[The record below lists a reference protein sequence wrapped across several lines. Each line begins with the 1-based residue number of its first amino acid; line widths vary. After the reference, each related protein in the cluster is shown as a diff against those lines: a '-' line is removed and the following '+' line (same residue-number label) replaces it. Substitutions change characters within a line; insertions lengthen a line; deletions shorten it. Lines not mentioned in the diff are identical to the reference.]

1 MKATALHNLLSS
13 PPPKINHLLL
23 PHQHQLPH
31 ASFTISK
38 GPLFSFFSSSGAIR
52 AVERRRLSSIW
63 DEKPYELLEEDVVT
77 FLDPPKELIPLDPD
91 TYNPAAYLWS
101 KIEDIPEE
109 RRLRLLSLIKQPRLM
124 SRAWEIAGMRY
135 EDAKL
140 AKKCGSDLLCC
151 EDGELSFEFY
161 SCRSNGGGLDVSW
174 MKSFKMVIFRCD
186 NGEVYGRFIGGSV
199 LAQITKTFSPLYFK
213 VVEQKEVM
221 STEQPC
227 DLAYEFGDGHLDL
240 CNYPRHFPIPEK
252 HPYPFDDQVVIYI
265 RHVGPGVLVGQAWQ
279 EGKELQQVPQKLC
292 DEILMVKDYAPPR
305 EYP

>member
-1 MKATALHNLLSS
+1 MKATALHNLFTS
-13 PPPKINHLLL
+13 PPPKTIHLLR
-23 PHQHQLPH
+23 PHQHQPPH
-31 ASFTISK
+31 VSFRISK
-38 GPLFSFFSSSGAIR
+38 GLLFSFRSSSGAIR
-52 AVERRRLSSIW
+52 AVERGRLSSIW

-91 TYNPAAYLWS
+91 SYNPAAYLWS
-101 KIEDIPEE
+101 KIEDIAEE
-109 RRLRLLSLIKQPRLM
+109 RRLRLLSLIKQPRLI

-151 EDGELSFEFY
+151 EDGELSVEFY

-174 MKSFKMVIFRCD
+174 MKSFKMVIFRCG
-186 NGEVYGRFIGGSV
+186 NAEVYGRFIGGSG

-213 VVEQKEVM
+213 VAEQKEVM

-240 CNYPRHFPIPEK
+240 CNYPRHFPRPEK

>member
-1 MKATALHNLLSS
+1 MKATALHNLFFS

-31 ASFTISK
+31 VSFTISK

-52 AVERRRLSSIW
+52 AVERGRLSSIW

-109 RRLRLLSLIKQPRLM
+109 RRLRLLSLIKQPRLI

-140 AKKCGSDLLCC
+140 AKKCGSDLLCF
-151 EDGELSFEFY
+151 EDSELSVEFY

-174 MKSFKMVIFRCD
+174 MKSFKMVR
-186 NGEVYGRFIGGSV
+186 SKV
-199 LAQITKTFSPLYFK
+199 LLFL
-213 VVEQKEVM
+213 
-221 STEQPC
+221 
-227 DLAYEFGDGHLDL
+227 
-240 CNYPRHFPIPEK
+240 
-252 HPYPFDDQVVIYI
+252 
-265 RHVGPGVLVGQAWQ
+265 
-279 EGKELQQVPQKLC
+279 
-292 DEILMVKDYAPPR
+292 
-305 EYP
+305 